1 MTLEFYHHLQD
12 PITVNGIQSVLT
24 WILTQTTSHR
34 SWPRIV
40 NVGGLLAWM
49 FWVYQPENL
58 LSGADYDANVL
69 YRTLQG
75 CVPLALVMRT
85 AAALVFL
92 ESPNQ
97 DKNAS
102 LDMPTA
108 SRLAIDPRAVCTPW
122 QVKGIPSF
130 PSYYASR
137 PPARGPFVLRQ
148 AAIALWQCLCFD
160 LVFSLFVAWTAQKSY
175 PALPRELLSEHL
187 PPGPWVMSAVSMLVI
202 GLIGR
207 LSFDISYR
215 FMSIVHVGLGMS
227 TENFPPLFGSV
238 WEVYSLQR
246 FWG

>member
-1 MTLEFYHHLQD
+1 MTLTFYLHLQD
-12 PITVNGIQSVLT
+12 PIAVNGIQSVLT
-24 WILTQTTSHR
+24 WILLQTTSHH
-34 SWPRIV
+34 SWPRIL

-49 FWVYQPENL
+49 FWIYLPENL
-58 LSGADYDANVL
+58 LSSADYDANVL
-69 YRTLQG
+69 YQTLQG

-92 ESPNQ
+92 ESPSQ

-108 SRLAIDPRAVCTPW
+108 SRLTIDPRAVCTPW

-130 PSYYASR
+130 PSYYASC
-137 PPARGPFVLRQ
+137 PPARGPFMLRQ

-160 LVFSLFVAWTAQKSY
+160 LVFSQFVAWTGQKSY
-175 PALPRELLSEHL
+175 PAWPRELSSEHL
-187 PPGPWVMSAVSMLVI
+187 PPGPWVMSMVSMLVI
-202 GLIGR
+202 ALIGR

-215 FMSIVHVGLGMS
+215 FMSIMHVGLGMS

-238 WEVYSLQR
+238 WEAYSLQR

>member
-1 MTLEFYHHLQD
+1 MTLTFYHHLQD
-12 PITVNGIQSVLT
+12 PIAVNGIQSVLT
-24 WILTQTTSHR
+24 WILLQTTSHH
-34 SWPRIV
+34 SWPRIL

-49 FWVYQPENL
+49 FWIYLPENL
-58 LSGADYDANVL
+58 LSSADYDANVL
-69 YRTLQG
+69 YQTLQG

-92 ESPNQ
+92 ESPSQ

-108 SRLAIDPRAVCTPW
+108 SRLTIDPRAVCTPW

-137 PPARGPFVLRQ
+137 PPARGQFVLRQ

-160 LVFSLFVAWTAQKSY
+160 LVFSQFMAWTGQKSY
-175 PALPRELLSEHL
+175 PAWPRELSSEHL
-187 PPGPWVMSAVSMLVI
+187 PPGPWVMSMVSMLVI
-202 GLIGR
+202 ALIGR

-215 FMSIVHVGLGMS
+215 FMSIMHVGLGMS

-238 WEVYSLQR
+238 WEAYSLQR